1 MTRHDRILNGDGGRD
16 VNVVLATPKHSAMA
30 SGSHL
35 GNNCWGQGHAYC
47 DPMPWPTEAGPSSE
61 DPTAAFAAG
70 HVDSARTGHVE
81 AAPTGHV
88 EPAPTETLAPALAA
102 GDRCANCGSALA
114 SDQRYCL
121 ECGER
126 RGQARFTA
134 APPTKR
140 PPVVREETARR
151 MAPRFSS
158 ASTLIAGVGT
168 LLLAMGI
175 GVLIGRSGPSRNAGN
190 STVRVVN
197 LGGGATASTASTA
210 STPTT
215 AASTG
220 AHKSNGKGKH
230 KAASNATANVTQTVK
245 NIPPPTVTVGA
256 AGQGKGYSNGK
267 FTGTFFGPGG

>member
-1 MTRHDRILNGDGGRD
+1 
-16 VNVVLATPKHSAMA
+16 
-30 SGSHL
+30 
-35 GNNCWGQGHAYC
+35 
-47 DPMPWPTEAGPSSE
+47 MPWSTEAGQASE
-61 DPTAAFAAG
+61 DPTAAFAARPVKPAPSG
-70 HVDSARTGHVE
+70 HAEPGHTGPVKPAPSGHAEPGHTGAVKPV
-81 AAPTGHV
+81 PTGHV
-88 EPAPTETLAPALAA
+88 EPAPTETFAPALAT

-114 SDQRYCL
+114 PDQRYCL

-126 RGQARFTA
+126 RGQARFSA

-140 PPVVREETARR
+140 TTVVREATVRR
-151 MAPRFSS
+151 PGPHFSS

-175 GVLIGRSGPSRNAGN
+175 GVLIGRSGPGKTAGN

-197 LGGGATASTASTA
+197 LGGGAAASTASTA

-220 AHKSNGKGKH
+220 AHESNGKGKH

-256 AGQGKGYSNGK
+256 PGHGKGYTNGK